1 MDETIVMGHGA
12 GGRLSRDLVREVV
25 LPCLG
30 DAGPLGLDDA
40 AVLPAFRGDLVFT
53 TDAHVVT
60 PLEFP
65 GGDLGTLAVAGTVN
79 DLAVMGARPVAL
91 SLALVLEEGLPIAT
105 LRRILTSMGA
115 MAGAAGV
122 RIACGDTKVVERG
135 RCDGIYA
142 CVSGVGERVYTP
154 DPSDI
159 VAGDAIL
166 LSGTMGDHGFT
177 LLTRRK
183 GFALDHDLCSDAAP
197 VHELVHALCQAVPVR
212 WMRDP
217 TRGGVATALC
227 ELVEGNPWSVVL
239 DESAFP
245 LHPAVRGLSD
255 ILGLDP
261 LYSANEGKF
270 LAVVP
275 EDHVAQALEVL
286 RAHPLGRDAAIIGA
300 VTSSHA
306 GKLLLET
313 GFGGVRVLG
322 MLASDP
328 LPRIC

>member
-1 MDETIVMGHGA
+1 MNEVVLMGHGA
-12 GGRLSRDLVREVV
+12 GGRLSRDLVRDVV

-30 DAGPLGLDDA
+30 EAGPLGLDDA
-40 AVLPAFRGDLVFT
+40 AVLPAFGGDLVFT

-91 SLALVLEEGLPIAT
+91 SLALILEEGLPIAT

-115 MAGAAGV
+115 MARAAGV
-122 RIACGDTKVVERG
+122 RVVCGDTKVVERG
-135 RCDGIYA
+135 RCDGLYA
-142 CVSGVGERVYTP
+142 AVSGVGERVHRL
-154 DPSDI
+154 DPGAI
-159 VAGDAIL
+159 VPGDAVL

-177 LLTRRK
+177 LLTCRK
-183 GFALDHDLCSDAAP
+183 EFALEHDLRSDAAP
-197 VHELVHALCQAVPVR
+197 LHGLVHALCEAVPVR

-217 TRGGVATALC
+217 TRGGVATSLC
-227 ELVEGNPWSVVL
+227 ELAEGSSWSVTL
-239 DESAFP
+239 DEDSLP

-261 LYSANEGKF
+261 LYSANEGKV

-275 EDHVAQALEVL
+275 RDHAEQALAVL
-286 RAHPLGRDAAIIGA
+286 RAHPLGRNAALVGE
-300 VTSSHA
+300 VTPAHA
-306 GKLLLET
+306 GKLLLRT
-313 GFGGVRVLG
+313 GYGGVRVLG